1 MHLYKTMAE
10 AFTKTDRFKEGLE
23 LPLNEIDR
31 IDWAALEK
39 QKLLKLN
46 DLLLERTQVEKT
58 PKVLTDL
65 KYLLNID
72 ILIRIIF
79 ADIAA
84 IMKAFLRADTDIE
97 HALDLRRIVISKVS
111 ALGHLVGYNDVE
123 KQNALWTTIEPAFP
137 TIT

>member
-1 MHLYKTMAE
+1 MAE